1 MDEKNLEKYCL
12 NTSSKFSNS
21 RDARKRLTIGWNDKL
36 FGSCFW
42 FVNLY
47 ALSELLHQNVYK
59 PPTKRRKPG
68 LGEQL
73 RGYLSRKELTS
84 TLLHLKALLH
94 TAQPSSAEAEKAF
107 SAAGRFSTKIRCRL
121 GDESLNMLA
130 VIRAR
135 LQARAMVQSWNSLS
149 SLWQ

>member
-1 MDEKNLEKYCL
+1 M
-12 NTSSKFSNS
+12 
-21 RDARKRLTIGWNDKL
+21 
-36 FGSCFW
+36 
-42 FVNLY
+42 
-47 ALSELLHQNVYK
+47 LHQNVYK
-59 PPTKRRKPG
+59 SPTKRRKPG

-73 RGYLSRKELTS
+73 SGYLSRKELTS

-130 VIRAR
+130 VILIRAR
-135 LQARAMVQSWNSLS
+135 LQARATVQSWDSLS
-149 SLWQ
+149 SL